1 MIPDRSKIETFFGQ
15 HEFGVEYVACASDV
29 DGCTMRDLLALADDE
44 SLALWEG
51 LELGYTETTGHPL
64 LREAIAGE
72 YRETGPGDVTVCGGG
87 AAEALFLLTNALL
100 GPGEHAVVV
109 APAFES
115 VHRIAPALGASVTPV
130 PLDPGRGW
138 HLDLDAVRRA
148 LRPETRAVF
157 VNFPHNP
164 TGALPARAEFEAL
177 LAVVAEAGAVV
188 VSDEV
193 YRHLEFDPDETLPAA
208 CDLDERAVSVGVMSK
223 AYGLAGLRVG
233 WLATRNQAL
242 RDATRAVK
250 DYTTVCASA
259 PSEILSLIALRAR
272 DHLVARSRRIIL
284 ENLAHAESFFGRHP
298 DAFAWE
304 SPRAGML
311 AFPQLL
317 LPVPVEDFVRDLAR
331 EQSVLLLPDSVFD
344 LADNRFRV
352 GLGRTSLPHALDRI
366 GEFVGHRV
374 DSLA

>member
-1 MIPDRSKIETFFGQ
+1 MIPERSKIENFFGQ
-15 HEFGVEYVACASDV
+15 WEFDVDHVACASDV
-29 DGCTMRDLLALADDE
+29 DGYSMRELLDVADDE
-44 SLALWEG
+44 SRALWEG

-72 YRETGPGDVTVCGGG
+72 YTRTGPDGITVCGGG

-115 VHRIAPALGASVTPV
+115 VHRIAPALGAAVTQV
-130 PLDPGRGW
+130 PLDPGHGW
-138 HLDLDAVRRA
+138 HLDLDAVRHA
-148 LRPETRAVF
+148 LRPATRAVF

-164 TGALPARAEFEAL
+164 TGALPTRAEFEDL
-177 LAVVAEAGAVV
+177 LALGAEAGAVV

-193 YRHLEFDPDETLPAA
+193 YRHLELDPGATLPAA
-208 CDLDERAVSVGVMSK
+208 CDLDEQAVSVGVMSK

-242 RDATRAVK
+242 LNATRAIK

-259 PSEILSLIALRAR
+259 PSEVLSIIALRAR
-272 DHLVARSRRIIL
+272 NHLVARSRRIIL
-284 ENLAHAESFFGRHP
+284 DNLAHVESFFRHHP
-298 DAFAWE
+298 DVFSWE
-304 SPRAGML
+304 PPRAGML
-311 AFPQLL
+311 GFPRLL

-331 EQSVLLLPDSVFD
+331 EQRVLLLPDSVFD
-344 LADNRFRV
+344 MADNRFRI
-352 GLGRTSLPHALDRI
+352 GLGRTSLPLALDRI
-366 GEFVGHRV
+366 DEFVGHRV
-374 DSLA
+374 GSRA